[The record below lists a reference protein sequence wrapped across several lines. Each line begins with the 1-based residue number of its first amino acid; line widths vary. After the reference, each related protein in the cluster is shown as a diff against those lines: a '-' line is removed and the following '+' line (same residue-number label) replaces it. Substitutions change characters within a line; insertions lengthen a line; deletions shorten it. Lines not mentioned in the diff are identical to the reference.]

1 MIPKWMTQN
10 DVDKRFL
17 RNDKYKKEICV
28 DLKSKSFGQ
37 LIKIVEQTN
46 NPETSHSNTIS
57 DEFKMFEAMKELK
70 RINKDYKKT
79 MKWLKTVGK

>member
-70 RINKDYKKT
+70 RRNKDYKKT